1 MKECLAETDSR
12 SMECYQKNSEWLFW
26 KTIKY
31 LGIRM
36 SQHISLV
43 AALVICLSGCSSI
56 VSKSDYPVSINS
68 SPDGAAFVITN
79 RSGETV
85 HSGNTPSTIILKSS
99 AGYFKG
105 ESYKVMLNKVGFSP
119 KEYTLN
125 SSVDGWYFGNLL
137 LGGLIGMLIVDPITG
152 AMYNLP
158 ARVDVS
164 LDSQSV
170 SIDSGVLTIASIDS
184 LSPQQ
189 LAKLVPIK

>member
-1 MKECLAETDSR
+1 
-12 SMECYQKNSEWLFW
+12 
-26 KTIKY
+26 
-31 LGIRM
+31 
-36 SQHISLV
+36 
-43 AALVICLSGCSSI
+43 
-56 VSKSDYPVSINS
+56 
-68 SPDGAAFVITN
+68 
-79 RSGETV
+79 
-85 HSGNTPSTIILKSS
+85 
-99 AGYFKG
+99 
-105 ESYKVMLNKVGFSP
+105 MLNKVGFSP